1 MPLLLGTAPNQAPTN
16 GDLGKLAFKDVV
28 TVPVPASATAVGAV
42 GDIAA
47 DASYLYICTAVNTWK
62 RVAISTW

>member
-1 MPLLLGTAPNQAPTN
+1 MAYLLGTAPNQAPTN

-28 TVPVPASATAVGAV
+28 TVPVPASATATGNV

-47 DASYLYICTAVNTWK
+47 DASYLYICIAVNTWK
-62 RVAISTW
+62 RVAIATW